1 MISSKETPSTRDI
14 LKDEFLNF
22 NCYQFSRGIKAGR
35 PASSREVSAEQCVCT
50 RDTSKI
56 CDPSQLYSL
65 CFFETSDEQE
75 AENQKRLSRSALDC
89 GDSSRWRT
97 SVHPTQGPTAKGGDW
112 AVFETSLHE
121 GLAETFELPVDKR
134 SRPKV
139 GPPGADPIVVEL
151 RAMRAQLFRSR
162 FWPGVAIIAVGVLI
176 ALWIANL

>member
-75 AENQKRLSRSALDC
+75 AENQKRLSKYPDIPPDRIGVFDPDGKTSFIYVPPDFLEALWTAAIAADGVLRSIQLKVQPQK
-89 GDSSRWRT
+89 GGTGQYSRLHYTRGSRKLSSYPLI
-97 SVHPTQGPTAKGGDW
+97 SVHDRKSARQGPT
-112 AVFETSLHE
+112 L
-121 GLAETFELPVDKR
+121 
-134 SRPKV
+134 
-139 GPPGADPIVVEL
+139 
-151 RAMRAQLFRSR
+151 
-162 FWPGVAIIAVGVLI
+162 
-176 ALWIANL
+176 